1 MNQKKTGEVL
11 KSLREGKGLTQ
22 EQLAEHFNVSSR
34 TVSRWE
40 TGSNMPTVDML
51 IDLAGFYDVNIQEII
66 DGERKSE
73 NMEIE
78 TANTLKK
85 VAEYAVKER
94 RVARNR
100 VVSRYAGC
108 GAIVVALLNMLF
120 NNESLGLLVGVIPGS
135 ICSKIIA
142 IVTSAALVGAAAL
155 GMYALGAFDQIGQ
168 RKRERGE
175 NSRYE

>member
-1 MNQKKTGEVL
+1 MNQKKTGEFL

-22 EQLAEHFNVSSR
+22 EQLAEHFSVSTR

-51 IDLAGFYDVNIQEII
+51 IELADFYDVDIQEII

-78 TANTLKK
+78 TMDTLKK
-85 VAEYAVKER
+85 VAEYAVKEQR
-94 RVARNR
+94 IARNR

-120 NNESLGLLVGVIPGS
+120 NHESLGLLVGVVPES
-135 ICSKIIA
+135 ICGKIIA
-142 IVTSAALVGAAAL
+142 IITSVAVVGAAVL
-155 GMYALGAFDQIGQ
+155 GMYALGVFDQIGQ
-168 RKRERGE
+168 RKRERRE
-175 NSRYE
+175 NSQ